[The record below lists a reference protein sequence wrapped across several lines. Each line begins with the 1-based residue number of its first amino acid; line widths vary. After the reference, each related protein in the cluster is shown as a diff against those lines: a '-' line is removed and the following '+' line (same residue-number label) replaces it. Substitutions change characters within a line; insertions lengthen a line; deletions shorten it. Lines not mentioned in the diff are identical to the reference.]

1 MEVSMTNPTLVSE
14 STLTDR
20 YQTTVPDLVRK
31 ALHLS
36 KREKI
41 RYTIQPNGDVLMSRA
56 DQQEDDPVLDQ
67 FLSFLA
73 QDISQNPQNVK
84 SISSEL
90 VERIQSL
97 VSDIEVN
104 LDSPLSEEDE

>member
-1 MEVSMTNPTLVSE
+1 
-14 STLTDR
+14 
-20 YQTTVPDLVRK
+20 
-31 ALHLS
+31 
-36 KREKI
+36 
-41 RYTIQPNGDVLMSRA
+41 MSRA

-90 VERIQSL
+90 VERIQPL
-97 VSDIEVN
+97 VANIEVD
-104 LDSPLSEEDE
+104 LDRPLSDEDE